1 MKRVYRNFAELIGN
15 TPLFRPQRWLE
26 LHGSPEANF
35 AFKLEALNP
44 SGSVKD
50 RAALGMILDLEER
63 GILKPGAT
71 IIEPTSGNTGVSLA
85 ALSASR
91 GYTAILVLP
100 DTMTQ
105 ERRDLLQSYGARL
118 VLTPGTEGMK
128 GAIRKAEELQAEI
141 PGAIIPSQFTNPA
154 NPAYHERSTGPEI
167 WEQMEEKVDV
177 LVVGVG
183 TGGTL
188 TGAGRYLRAKNP
200 ALEIIAVEPAA
211 SAVLSGEAPG
221 KHTIQGI
228 GAGFVPDVLDAALIN
243 RIIKVSDADARRETR
258 NLAHLEGLLV
268 GISSG
273 AALAACATLL
283 QDENYRGKTIVTVLP
298 DSGDRY
304 LSTGLFT
311 RVD

>member
-1 MKRVYRNFAELIGN
+1 M
-15 TPLFRPQRWLE
+15 LFR
-26 LHGSPEANF
+26 S
-35 AFKLEALNP
+35 
-44 SGSVKD
+44 
-50 RAALGMILDLEER
+50 
-63 GILKPGAT
+63 
-71 IIEPTSGNTGVSLA
+71 
-85 ALSASR
+85 
-91 GYTAILVLP
+91 
-100 DTMTQ
+100 
-105 ERRDLLQSYGARL
+105 
-118 VLTPGTEGMK
+118 EGMK

-200 ALEIIAVEPAA
+200 ALEIVAVEPAA

-243 RIIKVSDADARRETR
+243 RIINVSDADARRETR